1 MSRFEFAH
9 VADGIARQ
17 AGALLRGFYAKGVAT
32 EYKGDVDLVTE
43 ADRASEKLIV
53 EKLKAAFP
61 AHGVYGEEGTR
72 SGMESEYGGTSI
84 RWMGRRTLR
93 MGFRRSA

>member
-1 MSRFEFAH
+1 M
-9 VADGIARQ
+9 
-17 AGALLRGFYAKGVAT
+17 LRGFYEKGVET

-43 ADRASEKLIV
+43 ADQDQREASRG
-53 EKLKAAFP
+53 AAEG
-61 AHGVYGEEGTR
+61 GVSNAWGVWRGGDAGQARELSIG
-72 SGMESEYGGTSI
+72 GMSI